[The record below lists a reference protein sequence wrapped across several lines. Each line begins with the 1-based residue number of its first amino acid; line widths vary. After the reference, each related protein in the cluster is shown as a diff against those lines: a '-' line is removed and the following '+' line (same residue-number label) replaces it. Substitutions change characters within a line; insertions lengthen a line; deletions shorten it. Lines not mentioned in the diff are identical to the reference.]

1 MARVDQTAGEGAYYN
16 DDLRAIQA
24 GAVRDGLL
32 YAGEP
37 QTPGFRA
44 VRQTAGAILLRLVD
58 RDGVEGWGDAIAVQ
72 YAGVGGRDGPVDP
85 VALAGQ
91 VERGAAA
98 LRAAGAVTFAEGCA
112 IVEAERV
119 DGRPLHAAVR
129 HGLGHALLALV
140 AARARRPM
148 LDVLLPLTGVAEP
161 RMAPL
166 YAQCGEERRA
176 NVDRMLLRRVDVI
189 PHGLINAPSVFGP
202 DGDGVVEYAAW
213 VRERVLRHGPE
224 GYEPI
229 LHLDVYGLGGREL
242 GLELGPL
249 VRFCR
254 RVAEAAAPFRLQLES
269 VLYGAS
275 TGETIERLAG
285 LRSALREEGVALALV
300 ADEYCNTL
308 DDVRAFAAAGAC
320 DLIQLK
326 TPDMG
331 APTVVVEAALACR
344 AAGLGVFVGG
354 SCTET
359 DGSARVAAHLGL
371 ALAADQVLARPGMG
385 VDEGVAIVRN
395 EMARALLAHR
405 PGV

>member
-24 GAVRDGLL
+24 GAARDGLL

-58 RDGVEGWGDAIAVQ
+58 RRRRRGLGRRHRRAVRRRRRPRRPGRPRGAAP
-72 YAGVGGRDGPVDP
+72 AGR
-85 VALAGQ
+85 A
-91 VERGAAA
+91 GAAA

-176 NVDRMLLRRVDVI
+176 QRR
-189 PHGLINAPSVFGP
+189 PHAPAP
-202 DGDGVVEYAAW
+202 
-213 VRERVLRHGPE
+213 
-224 GYEPI
+224 
-229 LHLDVYGLGGREL
+229 
-242 GLELGPL
+242 
-249 VRFCR
+249 R
-254 RVAEAAAPFRLQLES
+254 RR
-269 VLYGAS
+269 AS
-275 TGETIERLAG
+275 RTA
-285 LRSALREEGVALALV
+285 
-300 ADEYCNTL
+300 
-308 DDVRAFAAAGAC
+308 
-320 DLIQLK
+320 
-326 TPDMG
+326 
-331 APTVVVEAALACR
+331 
-344 AAGLGVFVGG
+344 
-354 SCTET
+354 
-359 DGSARVAAHLGL
+359 
-371 ALAADQVLARPGMG
+371 
-385 VDEGVAIVRN
+385 
-395 EMARALLAHR
+395 
-405 PGV
+405 